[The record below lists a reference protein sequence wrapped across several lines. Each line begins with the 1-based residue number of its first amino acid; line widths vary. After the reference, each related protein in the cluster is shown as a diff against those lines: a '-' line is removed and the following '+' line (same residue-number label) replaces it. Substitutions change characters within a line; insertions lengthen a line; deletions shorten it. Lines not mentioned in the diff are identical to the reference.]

1 VTSSNSMRKVVE
13 QITCPDCS
21 LILRVGEVTNFERLV
36 HAFLDANDLA
46 DTGRHATLQARG

>member
-1 VTSSNSMRKVVE
+1 MRKVVE